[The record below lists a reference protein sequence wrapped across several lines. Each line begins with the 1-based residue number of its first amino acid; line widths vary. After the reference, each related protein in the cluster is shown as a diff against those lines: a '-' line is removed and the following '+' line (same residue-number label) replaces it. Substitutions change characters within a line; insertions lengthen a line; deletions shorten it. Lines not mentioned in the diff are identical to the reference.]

1 MTFQDNPTNWDKHF
15 DDLMERALKRMYW
28 SLECVKEM
36 VIVYL
41 ILITSLI
48 ASSCR
53 FLLTLS
59 ELGVLLL
66 NYTKYLS
73 QIDRLLRRA
82 FWFGYIQH
90 IWRHGRHID
99 VPKQWNRHML
109 VFQVNPVGVE
119 LFSYVTF
126 FCSHKFAYMLATWV
140 KTLCSL
146 KQQNWTRI
154 SGIVRGVLKKKI
166 VLIFVLP
173 SNFIDY

>member
-53 FLLTLS
+53 FSLTLS

-66 NYTKYLS
+66 IPNTLVKLIGYSHSYKS
-73 QIDRLLRRA
+73 RR
-82 FWFGYIQH
+82 
-90 IWRHGRHID
+90 
-99 VPKQWNRHML
+99 
-109 VFQVNPVGVE
+109 
-119 LFSYVTF
+119 VT
-126 FCSHKFAYMLATWV
+126 
-140 KTLCSL
+140 
-146 KQQNWTRI
+146 I
-154 SGIVRGVLKKKI
+154 
-166 VLIFVLP
+166 
-173 SNFIDY
+173 